1 MKCPVCGAAELIHDT
16 RNLPYTYK
24 GETTIIP
31 SVTADFCPACG
42 EVILNREHG
51 DRYSELL
58 RQFQRQVNAAY
69 VDPGFITSESKS
81 VSDLSVEIPL
91 TVFIAEPIVE
101 RLITNPREGDT
112 PADVAARQHYLDTI
126 TGVDGQINKKNP

>member
-1 MKCPVCGAAELIHDT
+1 M
-16 RNLPYTYK
+16 
-24 GETTIIP
+24 
-31 SVTADFCPACG
+31 TADFCPACG

-58 RQFQRQVNAAY
+58 GQFQRQVNAAN

>member
-1 MKCPVCGAAELIHDT
+1 MKCPVSGAAELIHDT
-16 RNLPYTYK
+16 RDMPYVYK
-24 GETTIIP
+24 GETTTIP
-31 SVTADFCPACG
+31 AVTGDFCPACG
-42 EVILNREHG
+42 EVILNHEHG

-58 RQFQRQVNAAY
+58 GQFQRQVNAAM
-69 VDPGFITSESKS
+69 VDPGFITSGSNS

-112 PADVAARQHYLDTI
+112 PAELAARQHYLDTI
-126 TGVDGQINKKNP
+126 TGQIIKKKS